1 MSWLT
6 LFLGLILALA
16 GGAALAASFDLLT
29 TELGLLYA
37 TCGAVA
43 LSGGVIV
50 IAIGLLIRRVDAL
63 RRAVLR
69 GIEETRPERAEPLAP
84 PLLAGI
90 EPVVLAEMGAVPARE
105 APASEFSEP
114 AMAMT
119 PAPSPA
125 LDDATDREAAAINEN
140 RKGHLPSLEALE
152 QAAQEPPA
160 PPTLVGR
167 YSAGGA
173 NYSIFSDGSIEAETD
188 QGAFKFGSMSEFK
201 AFIAAKRN

>member
-37 TCGAVA
+37 TCGAIA

-63 RRAVLR
+63 RGAVLR
-69 GIEETRPERAEPLAP
+69 GIEETRPERAEPLVP

-114 AMAMT
+114 AMT
-119 PAPSPA
+119 PAPSSA
-125 LDDATDREAAAINEN
+125 LDDAGDREAGAINEN

-188 QGAFKFGSMSEFK
+188 QGAFKFGSMNEFK
-201 AFIAAKRN
+201 AFIAAKRI

>member
-6 LFLGLILALA
+6 LLLGLILAAA
-16 GGAALAASFDLLT
+16 GGVALAASFDLLT

-37 TCGAVA
+37 TCGAIA
-43 LSGGVIV
+43 LSGGIIV

-63 RRAVLR
+63 RGAVLR
-69 GIEETRPERAEPLAP
+69 GTEGTRPERVEPLVP

-90 EPVVLAEMGAVPARE
+90 EPVVLAEAGAVPARE
-105 APASEFSEP
+105 GPASEFSEP
-114 AMAMT
+114 AMT
-119 PAPSPA
+119 TAPSAA
-125 LDDATDREAAAINEN
+125 LDDSGDRESGAINEN
-140 RKGHLPSLEALE
+140 RKGHLPSLEAIE
-152 QAAQEPPA
+152 HGAQESAA

-201 AFIAAKRN
+201 AFIAAKRI

>member
-6 LFLGLILALA
+6 LFLGLILAAA
-16 GGAALAASFDLLT
+16 GGVALAASFDLLT

-50 IAIGLLIRRVDAL
+50 IAIGLLIRRVGAL
-63 RRAVLR
+63 RGALLR
-69 GIEETRPERAEPLAP
+69 GIEATRPERIEPLVP

-90 EPVVLAEMGAVPARE
+90 EPLVLAEAGGAAGRE
-105 APASEFSEP
+105 GPASEFSE
-114 AMAMT
+114 AAMT
-119 PAPSPA
+119 TAPSIA
-125 LDDATDREAAAINEN
+125 LDDTGDGEAGAINEN
-140 RKGHLPSLEALE
+140 RKGHLPSLETVEHSA
-152 QAAQEPPA
+152 QASAA

-173 NYSIFSDGSIEAETD
+173 NYSIYSDGSIEAETD

-201 AFIAAKRN
+201 AFIAAKRI

>member
-6 LFLGLILALA
+6 LFLGLTLTLA
-16 GGAALAASFDLLT
+16 GGAALAASLDLLT

-69 GIEETRPERAEPLAP
+69 GIEETRPERAEPL
-84 PLLAGI
+84 LAGL
-90 EPVVLAEMGAVPARE
+90 EPVVLAQTGAAPAHE
-105 APASEFSEP
+105 APAADFSEP
-114 AMAMT
+114 AMT

-125 LDDATDREAAAINEN
+125 LDDAGDRETTAINEN

-152 QAAQEPPA
+152 QAAQEPPT

-201 AFIAAKRN
+201 AFIAGKRT